1 MSSIRYLIDEDT
13 THAIR
18 DGLLRRQPNIEI
30 QVIGGY
36 LAPLLG
42 TKDPEILNWTE
53 REEYILISSNRRTM
67 PRHLRD
73 YLKAG
78 GHTPGIFLLRRKATL
93 RDIIEDLLLVWEAG
107 APQEYQDKI
116 TYIPL

>member
-13 THAIR
+13 THTIR

-36 LAPLLG
+36 LAPPPG

-53 REEYILISSNRRTM
+53 RESYILISSNRKTM
-67 PRHLRD
+67 PNHLRD
-73 YLKAG
+73 HLKSG
-78 GHTPGIFLLRRKATL
+78 GHIPGIFLLRQKATL

-107 APQEYQDKI
+107 TPQEYQDKI